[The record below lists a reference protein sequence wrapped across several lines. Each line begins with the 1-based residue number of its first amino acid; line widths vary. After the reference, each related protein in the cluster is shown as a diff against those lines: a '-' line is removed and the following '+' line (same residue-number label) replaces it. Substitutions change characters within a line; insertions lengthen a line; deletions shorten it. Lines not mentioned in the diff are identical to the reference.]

1 MEADEL
7 VNNDRNDRV
16 DIISS
21 ELEKYSS
28 ADVDERGEVCAYEE
42 SILRQV
48 IRKRELKIILHF
60 LYSGQPHLILDYGCG
75 AGWLSRILSQ
85 KGFTVVGVD
94 LNPILIT
101 RAKRITPS
109 AEFAICDCENLPFK
123 NECIDH
129 IFAIAILHHINL
141 RKGCKEIRR
150 VSNKNTKFLFI
161 EPNLVNPISAI
172 GRKLFPMNIHTKGE
186 RAFIPYLLKKTLK
199 KFGFIVERDNYQFFA
214 ALALGRLFKI
224 ANIKPPQ
231 ILIKLILLFENFIET
246 IPLIQQLNS
255 TILLIGKV
263 SK

>member
-1 MEADEL
+1 M

-28 ADVDERGEVCAYEE
+28 ADVDERGEVSSYEE
-42 SILRQV
+42 SILQV
-48 IRKRELKIILHF
+48 IRKGELEIILDF
-60 LYSGQPHLILDYGCG
+60 LYSGQPRLILDYGCG

-94 LNPILIT
+94 LNPMLIT
-101 RAKRITPS
+101 HAKRITPS

-129 IFAIAILHHINL
+129 VFAVAILHHLNL
-141 RKGCKEIRR
+141 KKSCKEIRR

-161 EPNLVNPISAI
+161 EPNLINPISAF
-172 GRKLFPMNIHTKGE
+172 GRRFFPMKTHTKGE
-186 RAFIPYLLKKTLK
+186 HAFIPSSLKKTLK
-199 KFGFIVERDNYQFFA
+199 KFGFVIEKDNYQFFA
-214 ALALGRLFKI
+214 ALALGHLFKI
-224 ANIKPPQ
+224 ANIKLPS
-231 ILIKLILLFENFIET
+231 ILIRLIQLFENFTENA
-246 IPLIQQLNS
+246 PLIKKLNS
-255 TILLIGKV
+255 TVLLIGKV